1 VLTGRPRKG
10 HRVGFRPEDGTL
22 PPVADNPVTG
32 LRFTIETQDGREVPV
47 DYAHLQPRW
56 LALAFARALRR
67 LAGPGGPLAV
77 RSTVMAYACTLP
89 KFFAYLADAKDR
101 LDTPE
106 HLDGRHIDGFEAW
119 LEAMGK
125 SRVYVFTLLLKV
137 VAALR
142 EIVVEGT
149 VQLSVGLSDRLGH
162 TSAKP
167 IPQSRPRD
175 AYSPYVARQLRDAA
189 RRDLMRITHR
199 FRDARPTEHDPDL
212 TIVDT
217 AAHAVIVAE
226 GVLHNKAPEWKA
238 LYLARRGRNLFTR
251 NLTDRLHEQHHLTSQ
266 DIVPLLVYLALETGL
281 EIECCK
287 ALTIDCL

>member
-1 VLTGRPRKG
+1 
-10 HRVGFRPEDGTL
+10 
-22 PPVADNPVTG
+22 
-32 LRFTIETQDGREVPV
+32 
-47 DYAHLQPRW
+47 
-56 LALAFARALRR
+56 LRR

-77 RSTVMAYACTLP
+77 RSTVMTYACTLP

-162 TSAKP
+162 T
-167 IPQSRPRD
+167 
-175 AYSPYVARQLRDAA
+175 
-189 RRDLMRITHR
+189 
-199 FRDARPTEHDPDL
+199 
-212 TIVDT
+212 
-217 AAHAVIVAE
+217 
-226 GVLHNKAPEWKA
+226 
-238 LYLARRGRNLFTR
+238 
-251 NLTDRLHEQHHLTSQ
+251 
-266 DIVPLLVYLALETGL
+266 
-281 EIECCK
+281 
-287 ALTIDCL
+287 

>member
-1 VLTGRPRKG
+1 
-10 HRVGFRPEDGTL
+10 
-22 PPVADNPVTG
+22 
-32 LRFTIETQDGREVPV
+32 
-47 DYAHLQPRW
+47 
-56 LALAFARALRR
+56 
-67 LAGPGGPLAV
+67 
-77 RSTVMAYACTLP
+77 
-89 KFFAYLADAKDR
+89 
-101 LDTPE
+101 
-106 HLDGRHIDGFEAW
+106 
-119 LEAMGK
+119 
-125 SRVYVFTLLLKV
+125 
-137 VAALR
+137 
-142 EIVVEGT
+142 
-149 VQLSVGLSDRLGH
+149 
-162 TSAKP
+162 
-167 IPQSRPRD
+167 
-175 AYSPYVARQLRDAA
+175 
-189 RRDLMRITHR
+189 MRITHR